1 MRSEHRN
8 VDYYLRS
15 GASKI
20 LENQF
25 LKYMQYK
32 SFSDTKIVIL
42 GSGFSGMLTA
52 LSLAKVGFSTII
64 LESMACDDSK
74 FLHDVRTTALTAE
87 SKYFLIKLGL
97 WPLIDKIASPILDV
111 YVVDNKSPQIL
122 HFAQNLINRPPHKLS
137 NERGFEGDTA
147 AGSAAHFRFVSDS
160 STGSKYKSSAEVEFV
175 ERSNTEALG
184 YIVKNSEFKKIL
196 LETVQNNPLITL
208 IDKCSDYNIHSQE
221 SGNNIYLADG
231 TFISCQL
238 LILCNGRGSKI
249 HSSYFSAE
257 ISKPYLQNALTFNV
271 WHQQSHEGTA
281 VEHFL
286 PSGPFAILP
295 LKGGNHSS
303 IVWTLPK
310 NYATLLQ
317 NLPTDEFEYMVQRNF
332 GDFLGALKIDSE
344 IANFP
349 LRAYLTR
356 KYYHNHVVLVA
367 DSAHIIHP
375 LAGQGL
381 NQGIKDIQ
389 MLTDL
394 INSRNIDQEMLAE
407 YQELRQTDNKLM
419 YLITDNIN
427 RIFSNNVPSLKF
439 LRRAAL
445 LAAEHI
451 SFVKVELLKYAMG
464 RR

>member
-1 MRSEHRN
+1 MRSKHRN
-8 VDYYLRS
+8 VDYYLKNSAREIS
-15 GASKI
+15 
-20 LENQF
+20 ENQL
-25 LKYMQYK
+25 LKDEQYK
-32 SFSDTKIVIL
+32 SFSDAKIVIL
-42 GSGFSGMLTA
+42 GSGFSGMLTS
-52 LSLAKVGFSTII
+52 LSLASAGFSTII

-87 SKYFLIKLGL
+87 SKHFLIKLGL
-97 WPLIDKIASPILDV
+97 WPLVDKIASPILDV
-111 YVVDNKSPQIL
+111 YVVDNKSPKML
-122 HFAQNLINRPPHKLS
+122 HFAQNLI
-137 NERGFEGDTA
+137 
-147 AGSAAHFRFVSDS
+147 
-160 STGSKYKSSAEVEFV
+160 
-175 ERSNTEALG
+175 NTEALG

-238 LILCNGRGSKI
+238 LILCNGRGSTI
-249 HSSYFSAE
+249 HTSYFSAE
-257 ISKPYLQNALTFNV
+257 ISKHYLQNALTFNV

-286 PSGPFAILP
+286 PSGSFAILP
-295 LKGGNHSS
+295 LKGENHSS

-310 NYATLLQ
+310 NYADLLQ

-356 KYYHNHVVLVA
+356 KYYHNRIVLIA

-389 MLTDL
+389 ALTDL

-407 YQELRQTDNKLM
+407 YQELRQTDNRLM
-419 YLITDNIN
+419 YFITDNIN
-427 RIFSNNVPSLKF
+427 RIFSNNLSSLKF

>member
-1 MRSEHRN
+1 M
-8 VDYYLRS
+8 
-15 GASKI
+15 
-20 LENQF
+20 
-25 LKYMQYK
+25 LKDEQYK
-32 SFSDTKIVIL
+32 SFSDAKIVIL
-42 GSGFSGMLTA
+42 GSGFSGMLTS
-52 LSLAKVGFSTII
+52 LSLASAGFSTII

-87 SKYFLIKLGL
+87 SKHFLIKLGL
-97 WPLIDKIASPILDV
+97 WPLVDKIASPILDV
-111 YVVDNKSPQIL
+111 YVVDNKSPKML
-122 HFAQNLINRPPHKLS
+122 HFAQNLI
-137 NERGFEGDTA
+137 
-147 AGSAAHFRFVSDS
+147 
-160 STGSKYKSSAEVEFV
+160 
-175 ERSNTEALG
+175 NTEALG

-238 LILCNGRGSKI
+238 LILCNGRGSTI
-249 HSSYFSAE
+249 HTSYFSAE
-257 ISKPYLQNALTFNV
+257 ISKHYLQNALTFNV

-286 PSGPFAILP
+286 PSGSFAILP
-295 LKGGNHSS
+295 LKGENHSS

-310 NYATLLQ
+310 NYADLLQ

-356 KYYHNHVVLVA
+356 KYYHNRIVLIA

-389 MLTDL
+389 ALTDL

-407 YQELRQTDNKLM
+407 YQELRQTDNRLM
-419 YLITDNIN
+419 YFITDNIN
-427 RIFSNNVPSLKF
+427 RIFSNNLSSLKF